1 MPHMCMLSKH
11 MVPSR
16 STNAVI
22 VILPSQIAR
31 KIKCTWYRGVEAMF
45 IRSVNPTCIPSVTCH
60 KCFTSRVLVG
70 PDDFVHRVHAAN
82 KQKDPCDAHNDI
94 LPRLSG
100 IWGMFSGM
108 HLKYGGIEGERGGSK
123 GGWKVG
129 EEK

>member
-1 MPHMCMLSKH
+1 M
-11 MVPSR
+11 
-16 STNAVI
+16 
-22 VILPSQIAR
+22 
-31 KIKCTWYRGVEAMF
+31 
-45 IRSVNPTCIPSVTCH
+45 TCH

-82 KQKDPCDAHNDI
+82 KHNNI

-100 IWGMFSGM
+100 IRGMFSGM
-108 HLKYGGIEGERGGSK
+108 HLKCGGIDGERGGSK